1 MTSSSPISFWDCIAA
16 IRIASMPDLPPLSD
30 SQGTSCGRTARK
42 ITHKASSGYPAEQ
55 SAVEA
60 ESRPYAERFP
70 PYEPVSLKNDKGLGK
85 LKKKSDQDRE
95 PHRESVCVRTRGGTE
110 KFRIRVSGRVEV

>member
-1 MTSSSPISFWDCIAA
+1 MQGATGGRAARPTTQKTSSGD
-16 IRIASMPDLPPLSD
+16 
-30 SQGTSCGRTARK
+30 
-42 ITHKASSGYPAEQ
+42 PAEQ

-70 PYEPVSLKNDKGLGK
+70 PYDPVSLKNDKGLGK

-95 PHRESVCVRTRGGTE
+95 PHRESVCVSARERA
-110 KFRIRVSGRVEV
+110 RARRGRVVL